1 MKVKDVL
8 PFLKEKELEFKVHC
22 GRGSTD
28 TFLPLRL
35 FLQDQSKY
43 KVWQEE
49 QTQKNFQRKYILS
62 LIYWHK
68 DEWIFAGIY
77 ESISVKETP
86 NGPFKYRYD
95 TKLVN
100 NGTDLIG
107 KMIIGFKKDF
117 RASYLCL
124 ENYIEDFEVLE
135 ITRDV
140 CKTEFP
146 GYDKVNV
153 TWEELSGLIDTD
165 AWKTALA
172 NQKGVYLIT
181 DSSNGKKYVGS
192 ATGENMIWGRWK
204 DYIANGNGGNIELK
218 SFDFEYVQKNFR
230 YSILEIYKS
239 TTDDDAILER
249 ESWWKELLMTRQ
261 FGYNKN

>member
-1 MKVKDVL
+1 MSSG
-8 PFLKEKELEFKVHC
+8 FKTT
-22 GRGSTD
+22 S
-28 TFLPLRL
+28 FLPLRF
-35 FLQDQSKY
+35 FLQDQEKF

-49 QTQKNFQRKYILS
+49 QTQKKFQRKYILS
-62 LIYWHK
+62 RIYWHK
-68 DEWIFAGIY
+68 DEWIFAGIH

-86 NGPFKYRYD
+86 DGPSKYRYD
-95 TKLVN
+95 TKLLDI
-100 NGTDLIG
+100 GTELIG

-124 ENYIEDFEVLE
+124 ENYLDDLEVLE
-135 ITRDV
+135 IMGDV

-153 TWEELSGLIDTD
+153 PRKELSGLIDTD
-165 AWKTALA
+165 AWKITLA

-181 DSSNGKKYVGS
+181 DSSNGMKYVGS

-218 SFDFEYVQKNFR
+218 SLDFGYIQKKFR
-230 YSILEIYKS
+230 YSILEIYK
-239 TTDDDAILER
+239 IQH
-249 ESWWKELLMTRQ
+249 LMMQ
-261 FGYNKN
+261 Y

>member
-1 MKVKDVL
+1 MKVKVVL
-8 PFLKEKELEFKVHC
+8 PFLKENESDFKVHC

-35 FLQDQSKY
+35 FLQDQSKF
-43 KVWQEE
+43 KIWQEE

-86 NGPFKYRYD
+86 NGPSKYRYE
-95 TKLVN
+95 TKLLDV
-100 NGTDLIG
+100 GIDLIG

-124 ENYIEDFEVLE
+124 ENYIDDLEVLE

-153 TWEELSGLIDTD
+153 SWEELSGLIDTD

-172 NQKGVYLIT
+172 NQKRCVF
-181 DSSNGKKYVGS
+181 
-192 ATGENMIWGRWK
+192 
-204 DYIANGNGGNIELK
+204 DY
-218 SFDFEYVQKNFR
+218 
-230 YSILEIYKS
+230 
-239 TTDDDAILER
+239 
-249 ESWWKELLMTRQ
+249 
-261 FGYNKN
+261 

>member
-1 MKVKDVL
+1 MKVKVVL
-8 PFLKEKELEFKVHC
+8 PFLKENESDFKVHC

-35 FLQDQSKY
+35 FLQDQSKF
-43 KVWQEE
+43 KIWQEE

-86 NGPFKYRYD
+86 NGPSKYRYE
-95 TKLVN
+95 TKL
-100 NGTDLIG
+100 L
-107 KMIIGFKKDF
+107 
-117 RASYLCL
+117 
-124 ENYIEDFEVLE
+124 
-135 ITRDV
+135 DV

-153 TWEELSGLIDTD
+153 SWEELSGLIDTD

-192 ATGENMIWGRWK
+192 ATGENMLWGRWK
-204 DYIANGNGGNIELK
+204 EYIANGNGGNIELK
-218 SFDFEYVQKNFR
+218 NLDFSYIQKNFR

>member
-1 MKVKDVL
+1 M
-8 PFLKEKELEFKVHC
+8 P
-22 GRGSTD
+22 
-28 TFLPLRL
+28 
-35 FLQDQSKY
+35 KY
-43 KVWQEE
+43 K
-49 QTQKNFQRKYILS
+49 
-62 LIYWHK
+62 
-68 DEWIFAGIY
+68 Y
-77 ESISVKETP
+77 E
-86 NGPFKYRYD
+86 
-95 TKLVN
+95 TKLLDV
-100 NGTDLIG
+100 GTDLIG

-124 ENYIEDFEVLE
+124 ENYIDDLEVLE

-153 TWEELSGLIDTD
+153 SWEELSGLIDTD

-192 ATGENMIWGRWK
+192 ATGENMLWGRWK
-204 DYIANGNGGNIELK
+204 EYIANGNGGNIELK
-218 SFDFEYVQKNFR
+218 NLDFSYIQKNFK